1 MASNKRIVLIGAG
14 NVATH
19 LGLAFQAKGCEIVQV
34 YSRTEESASELA
46 ECLQVPYTVSLEEV
60 SANADLYIVAVKDA
74 ALQEVIPSLVKGR
87 EDALFVHTAGSISMD
102 VWKGCARRYGVF
114 YPMQTFS
121 KLRMVDFLS
130 VSFFVEASGSNELVF
145 LKELAMSLSP
155 KVYEASSEQRRYLH
169 LAAVFAC
176 NFTNHMYALSASLLE
191 KQGLPFDAMLPLIDE
206 TARKVHE
213 LPPAQAQTGPAIR
226 RDENVMDKHL
236 AMLSEEPVMREI
248 YEKISKNIQEL

>member
-34 YSRTEESASELA
+34 YSRTEESAKDLA
-46 ECLQVPYTVSLEEV
+46 ERLQVPYTVSLEEV

-121 KLRMVDFLS
+121 KLRMVDFSS
-130 VSFFVEASGSNELVF
+130 VSFFVEASGSDELRL

-213 LPPAQAQTGPAIR
+213 LPPVQAQTGPAIR
-226 RDENVMDKHL
+226 RDENVTDKHL

>member
-1 MASNKRIVLIGAG
+1 MVNNKRIVLIGAG

-34 YSRTEESASELA
+34 YSRTEESAKDLA
-46 ECLQVPYTVSLEEV
+46 ERLQVPYTVSLEEV
-60 SANADLYIVAVKDA
+60 SVDADLYIVAVKDA

-87 EDALFVHTAGSISMD
+87 EDALFVHTAGSIPMD

-121 KLRMVDFLS
+121 KLRMVDFSS

-213 LPPAQAQTGPAIR
+213 LPPVQAQTGPAIR

-236 AMLSEEPVMREI
+236 AMLSEESVMREI